1 MERLQKYMAS
11 CGIASRRKCED
22 IILDGRVMVNGAI
35 VNKLGFKVDI
45 SKDTVKVDG
54 KIIKQ
59 EERKVYIALNKP
71 EGIICSA
78 NDDRNRKTV
87 IDIVNIK
94 ERIYPVGRLDYD
106 TSGLIILT
114 NDGEVYNKIVHPKY
128 EKEKTYVAEIVGK
141 FNEDQLDKFRTG
153 IDIGDYVTS
162 RATAREI
169 KEYRNTSIVEIK
181 IHEGKN
187 RQVRRMCET
196 LGHPVVTLKR
206 VAIGNLKL
214 GNLKL
219 GEWIYLEKDR
229 IYNIFK

>member
-54 KIIKQ
+54 KIIKR